1 MARQEV
7 DIGVEGNDGTGDS
20 IRESFRKVNENF
32 QEIYAVVGKGGQIT
46 FTLLGD
52 TPDSLDPYQG
62 DNQYAYLP
70 IVKQDGTGIE
80 IRRLASNEDDP
91 NSSALNTIDIKVSED
106 GLIILSTDN
115 IQIIQDSKPSL
126 GGPLNAGTVAI
137 ANIGTTQQDVDGFN
151 TTHNTTFTVDDLVI
165 DKKFAD
171 KRYLPR
177 QLPGEDLLVPDERT
191 SVDVLKKSFTVGP
204 TGLLQI
210 PSHGYTSGSNGAEFV
225 IKTDSGNP
233 GFNWNFT
240 VEDPTTGDD
249 VNYFSG
255 QVDDDND
262 PVEVYDNNGVLY
274 TTTVPVTNEQSV
286 FISVVNANELAV
298 YFLREHALLGDTITK
313 GPQTAPANV
322 IIGKVYRIEKFGS
335 TTQTIWNTMA
345 GTTDIVYE
353 VGDTFT
359 VSAEGSGSGII
370 TEVITQSDRE
380 KARLKLAEINPSFA
394 PPDIEGVA
402 QDKLLQIQDAGYDE
416 TLEGFFTRQQV
427 MPREST
433 VRRQGDQMDGP
444 LYLQDHPGDLAGAGT
459 PNGITDLQ
467 AVSKLYVDSQST
479 ESSANI
485 FVSAVGDDAQLLAP
499 RGKQGS
505 SLAYAYRTIGAACRR
520 AEELNRSS
528 GFEPGPYMQD
538 IIIERPQE
546 DGTSDILLSQVSD
559 QTFLGTLGSRANAK
573 ELIETNQDFII
584 AETLEWMRQ
593 QIANS
598 ANSNLQDIDVTWTG
612 RVIDERKAEL
622 RLIRNL
628 KASILDHISSTSAD
642 TLSQRVGQEFFKDEY
657 DLSQQGL
664 TKDVWISL
672 LDKMRTITS
681 SVLANPTAVAATAL
695 VTNQVYQINSFG
707 TTDQAGWNTA
717 AGTTGVVYAVG
728 DRFTAA
734 AVTTGTGDAYNVSD
748 LYARLQTTYLQSSST
763 ATPLVADGDQSSISG
778 DNGNLQIQINILK
791 NGVFSVSTPFSGDR
805 ISLDFTNADRSFVVQ
820 GNPVNRDLRVGK
832 VIRGKT
838 SGALGKIIN
847 YTAGGQG
854 GGDDNVEL
862 ELLEPVEFQAG
873 ENLEFG
879 NLVAAKQI
887 TIKIETGTYYEDYPI
902 RVPAQTS
909 LVGDEFRRVL
919 IRPKSTVS
927 QSVWSGTYFYRD
939 RVFDG
944 LTGSDDSRTGIGD
957 PNLPTDGTPY
967 YDPLLNLTPG
977 VDDPTGY
984 FGRHYLV
991 DPSRRKD
998 VYNSGLLVLNNPGN
1012 FIDGATL
1019 VEKNRSFIIDETIAF
1034 IVEQAEGDLTDT
1046 PPNNPN
1052 PDYVNI
1058 TAGGV
1063 VQETTKDRYRRTI
1076 GRIIDSIA
1084 ADLRAGGDSNLL
1096 AEQGELFFDVRI
1108 GALYSQE
1115 RVIYNQMLA
1124 NIRNMLLDIV
1134 ANTPY
1139 ERASIVDD
1147 FIGNNSAPQYF
1158 NADLAA
1164 PTGSQ
1169 LTTAIGVNDPL
1180 IIDIIELLQFPVT
1193 DSTSYNPA
1201 KRSTDVDVF
1210 LMNDATILR
1219 NMTVQGHGGFM
1230 CVLDPEGQILTKSPY
1245 IQTGSS
1251 FSQSLNRQA
1260 FRGGMFIDAFTAN
1273 TPLEVTA
1280 ISDQT
1285 NTQVLSVR
1293 GEALSGLSERKPQTP
1308 APFYING
1315 TRFQIND
1322 IISYDPTGAEPTAE
1336 LILDKTTSGLK
1347 DGNGNYIG
1355 WDETVLPLSQFSDIT
1370 LQTAGNRSQLGN
1382 DFTQINDLGYGLV
1395 TVNGG
1400 LSEMVSMFTYYC
1412 WTGYYAGNGGQIR
1425 SLNGSTCNG
1434 QYGLAAVGSDPN
1446 EVPDSVLLGGDMVQP
1461 ALTFSADLV
1470 ITPSTAV
1477 SVTEGDIVTGST
1489 GDGSGTV
1496 AYSSANAQKIFL
1508 RDVTGT
1514 YNQGSNILIGGAPS
1528 GATFGDIDT
1537 TGYSNLDTQLSLH
1550 VYNLEEIPNNKGELD
1565 YYHNDTLGGAQ
1576 TPVFTL
1582 ARYELSNVQRMEGVI
1597 IDGYDINFDDAAD
1610 KAGASG
1616 TVEVADV
1623 TYNQIGADAISG
1635 EPGYAIYTARG
1646 VDVSVEGLAVSNND
1660 ESYPFA
1666 ENTHASIAIGKVTK
1680 NNGQYTIS
1688 ILNDEVGDHYKVGDQ
1703 FLIYGTTLGGTSPT
1717 NDATITIEEVGVPL
1731 TREVNNLT
1739 TGSIRRL
1746 SISGNPATTSST
1758 PSIDGQVYK
1767 LNFSTSND
1775 EFDNDGL
1782 LQEIPQDQPV
1792 DIRNNQTHLFTDAND
1807 VNNLTIRPSTAV
1819 NFDDDPKDTYRSIS
1833 FGKSNSAG
1841 DGLLLD
1847 ETLTGFDATYDFVR
1861 MGVDEQAGQY
1871 FIDGSDIVTVSD
1883 PGTGQRL
1890 GADAGDATIAIDRI
1904 TEYKDIWRLN
1914 NNLLTDIAYRPPFI
1928 KTVGGQSVTV
1938 TDPDGDILEFKP
1950 QLPKVLTWQGKKHIV
1965 YNYREYNYNA
1975 GSVNFTATAQY
1986 GETNDFALVDLKA
1999 ITEVELQLDGITA
2012 FNRLGA
2018 VGATPVDGLVRQ
2030 VGNTTAN
2037 GKIKFTST
2045 LDDRIVV
2052 HDWSGVDFN
2061 TSGQLEVSYDNG
2073 STYTGLTDLVDS
2085 SVIVP
2090 TSQDE
2095 RVTNQTAQSG
2105 DGIASPLTTGANQ
2118 TITLR
2123 AGLQDTAAAKVT
2135 INISTC
2141 RATGHDMLDVGTGSF
2156 NQTNYPNVLL
2166 GFPAQEAN
2174 QANEV
2179 QERIKGRVF
2188 YVTSDQD
2195 GFFRV
2200 GRFFTVDQGTG
2211 TVTFAASIALSDVDG
2226 IGFKRGV
2233 VVTEFSTDTAMSD
2246 NAIDTVPT
2254 ESAVRGYVNRRLGF
2268 DQSGAPVTNN
2278 IGPKILAQNGSVELT
2293 GNLDANNNTV
2303 VNIANVNLSDTDG
2316 SVAVNRDYV
2325 DGKTEYYNRFKNLR
2339 DTVVTAPDAGHLL
2352 GYTGTKVIL
2361 IESSSAAG
2369 NNFDVGRVLTNSNGS
2384 EVYGTIVGET
2394 SYYDRTF
2401 GSTLQ
2406 ITYYP
2411 TAQDFNGGNEVNKYS
2426 DNVGTGGVDA
2436 TPNFAGVPIHTAT
2449 ATVTV
2454 SYDAKTNQ
2462 PTYAISNVGTPG
2474 GSADVIS
2481 GPYEEII
2488 NVQEE
2493 PFVDDGQGG
2502 TEPVSDIGLYIRRTN
2517 TTAQDVNVPDDP
2529 TAYYNLQIND
2539 EVIVNQDV
2547 APNAAIL
2554 QSKLDMQLTTADAAA
2569 PTGDAVAKQ
2578 ARSGLASFDSAN
2590 FEVTDGWVGVK
2601 DNGISLAEIQQL
2613 AAYSVIANN
2622 TDAAATTT
2630 AVSMVDVVN
2639 QGGGLQHSELTG
2651 VDYATGGT
2659 LDFEPLASTGAIVRT
2674 TGDPNDT
2681 IDGADYEVINVTTA
2695 GNENSIIKS
2704 TNLGAIVAK
2713 TSGGFN
2719 LGSQNII
2726 RQLADG
2732 KTQFSNASAGIMFR
2746 SSGGD
2751 DADVNFV
2758 GNLNIGGLTD
2768 PAIPPSTDL
2777 EPFDQSF
2784 LQAAQ
2789 LVDSKFVA
2797 SRWMYTSFI
2806 EAPLEKEENA
2816 TTGISIG
2823 DGSGITSTGEVAI
2836 VVPGTTDN
2844 DVPAK
2849 FTSTAITPSRNG
2861 QAGTEGVDLGS
2872 ATNYYKDA
2880 YIHDLIAGG
2889 GATLAEGITA
2899 KGDLTLQDSADAQ
2912 KFLVTASTGAIDSEG
2927 SLDVAGNTT
2936 LGGTLQVG
2944 GAITLKANA
2953 GAPDIGADGNGF
2965 GTIYGTNFTGTA
2977 AQAQYADLAE
2987 NYVADSNY
2995 EPGTVVVFGGDYEVS
3010 VTSTKDDHR
3019 VAGVVSTAPAYLM
3032 NSHQEGE
3039 YVVPVA
3045 LSGRVPC
3052 KVIGPVQKGDILV
3065 AAAVQGYAV
3074 VNNDAAS
3081 GRVIGKALEN
3091 APENTKGIIEVVVG
3105 KA

>member
-80 IRRLASNEDDP
+80 IRRLASNADDP
-91 NSSALNTIDIKVSED
+91 NSAAENTIDVKVSED

-115 IQIIQDSKPSL
+115 IQIIQDSKPAL

-137 ANIGTTQQDVDGFN
+137 ANVGTSQADIDGFN

-177 QLPGEDLLVPDERT
+177 QLPGEDILVPDERANA
-191 SVDVLKKSFTVGP
+191 DVLKKNFTVGP
-204 TGLLQI
+204 TGLLVI
-210 PSHGYTSGSNGAEFV
+210 PNHGYTSGSNGAEFI
-225 IKTDSGNP
+225 IKTDATNP

-240 VEDPTTGDD
+240 VEDPTTGND
-249 VNYFSG
+249 VNYASG
-255 QVDDDND
+255 QVDEDND
-262 PVEVYDNNGVLY
+262 PIEIYDANGNLY
-274 TTTVPVTNEQSV
+274 ATTVPIVTEQTV
-286 FISVVNANELAV
+286 FISVVNANELGV
-298 YFLREHALLGDTITK
+298 YFLKEHAQLGDTITK
-313 GPQTAPANV
+313 GPQTAPANIQV
-322 IIGKVYRIEKFGS
+322 GKVYRIEKFGS
-335 TTQTIWNTMA
+335 TTQVIWNTMA

-359 VSAEGSGSGII
+359 SVAAGSGSGIV

-380 KARLKLAEINPSFA
+380 KARIKLNEVNPSFA
-394 PPDIEGVA
+394 PPDIDGVT
-402 QDKLLQIQDAGYDE
+402 QDKLLQIWDAGYDD

-427 MPREST
+427 MPRESV
-433 VRRQGDQMDGP
+433 VRRQGDRMDGP
-444 LYLQDHPGDLAGAGT
+444 LYLQDHPGDLAGSGT

-485 FVSAVGDDAQLLAP
+485 FVSAVGDDDQLLAP

-505 SLAYAYRTIGAACRR
+505 SLAYAYRSVAAACRR
-520 AEELNRSS
+520 AEELNISS

-538 IIIERPQE
+538 IIIEIPQQ

-573 ELIETNQDFII
+573 ELVETNRDFII

-593 QIANS
+593 QISNNADT
-598 ANSNLQDIDVTWTG
+598 NLQDIEVNWSG
-612 RVIDERKAEL
+612 RVIDERKTEL

-628 KASILDHISSTSAD
+628 NAAILDHIAGVNAT

-657 DLSQQGL
+657 DLAQIGL
-664 TKDVWISL
+664 DKDVWITL

-681 SVLANPTAVAATAL
+681 SVLTNPTAIAATTL
-695 VTNQVYQINSFG
+695 VANQVYQINSFG

-717 AGTTGVVYAVG
+717 AGTTGVVYSVG

-734 AVTTGTGDAYNVSD
+734 AATTGTGDVYNVSD
-748 LYARLQTTYLQSSST
+748 LYDRLQTIYLQSSST
-763 ATPLVADGDQSSISG
+763 ATPLVDSGDQGSIAG
-778 DNGNLQIQINILK
+778 DNGGLQLQINILK
-791 NGVFSVSTPFSGDR
+791 NGVFYVSTPFAGDR
-805 ISLDFTNADRSFVVQ
+805 VSLDFTNASRSFVAQ
-820 GNPVNRDLRVGK
+820 GDPTNRDLRVGK

-838 SGALGKIIN
+838 SGALGKIIK

-862 ELLEPVEFQAG
+862 ELLEPIEFQAG

-887 TIKIETGTYYEDYPI
+887 TVKIETGTYYEDYPI

-909 LVGDEFRRVL
+909 LVGDEFRRVI
-919 IRPKSTVS
+919 IRPKSSVS
-927 QSVWSGTYFYRD
+927 QSVWAGTYFYRD

-944 LTGSDDSRTGIGD
+944 LTGGDDSRTGIGD
-957 PNLPTDGTPY
+957 PNLPTGGTPY
-967 YDPLLNLTPG
+967 YDPLLDLTPG

-991 DPSRRKD
+991 DPTRRKD

-1012 FIDGATL
+1012 YTDAATL
-1019 VEKNRSFIIDETIAF
+1019 IEKNRSFIIDETIAF
-1034 IVEQAEGDLTDT
+1034 IVEQAEGDLTAI
-1046 PPNNPN
+1046 PPNTPN
-1052 PDYVNI
+1052 PDYINI
-1058 TAGGV
+1058 TSGGV
-1063 VQETTKDRYRRTI
+1063 VLETTKDRYRRTI
-1076 GRIIDSIA
+1076 GRIVDSIS
-1084 ADLRAGGDSNLL
+1084 ADLREGGDNHLL
-1096 AEQGELFFDVRI
+1096 TEQGELFFDVKP

-1115 RVIYNQMLA
+1115 AIIYNQMLA

-1134 ANTPY
+1134 ANTAY
-1139 ERASIVDD
+1139 ERPTVVDD

-1158 NADLAA
+1158 NTAFAA
-1164 PTGSQ
+1164 PSGSP
-1169 LTTAIGVNDPL
+1169 LITSIGANDPL

-1201 KRSTDVDVF
+1201 KRSTETDVF

-1260 FRGGMFIDAFTAN
+1260 FRGGMFIDAFCAN

-1285 NTQVLSVR
+1285 ETQVLSVR
-1293 GEALSGLSERKPQTP
+1293 GEALSGLAERKPQTP

-1315 TRFQIND
+1315 TRFQVND
-1322 IISYDPTGAEPTAE
+1322 IISYDPTGTVPTAE
-1336 LILDKTTSGLK
+1336 LILDKSTSGLR
-1347 DGNGNYIG
+1347 DGNGDFIG
-1355 WDETVLPLSQFSDIT
+1355 WDETVLPLAQFADIV

-1395 TVNGG
+1395 TINGG

-1446 EVPDSVLLGGDMVQP
+1446 EVPDSVLLGGDMTQP
-1461 ALTFSADLV
+1461 GLTFSADII
-1470 ITPSTAV
+1470 ITPSTPISV
-1477 SVTEGDIVTGST
+1477 SEGDIITGST

-1496 AYSSANAQKIFL
+1496 AYTTANAQKIFL

-1514 YNQGSNILIGGAPS
+1514 YNQGSNILNGGAAT
-1528 GATFGDIDT
+1528 GATFSNIDT
-1537 TGYSNLDTQLSLH
+1537 TGYQNLATQLSVH
-1550 VYNLEEIPNNKGELD
+1550 VYNLEEVPNNKGEIE
-1565 YYHNDTLGGAQ
+1565 YYHDDTLGGSQ
-1576 TPVFTL
+1576 TPEFSIG
-1582 ARYELSNVQRMEGVI
+1582 RYELSNVQKLEGVI
-1597 IDGYDINFDDAAD
+1597 LDGYDVDFDDAAD
-1610 KAGASG
+1610 KAGTSQNVD
-1616 TVEVADV
+1616 VEGV
-1623 TYNQIGADAISG
+1623 TYTQVGADTITG
-1635 EPGYAIYTARG
+1635 EPGYAIYQARAQ
-1646 VDVSVEGLAVSNND
+1646 DVAVEGVPITDND
-1660 ESYPFA
+1660 ESYPFV
-1666 ENTHASIAIGKVTK
+1666 EGTHAQVTIGKVRK
-1680 NNGQYTIS
+1680 NSGQYTVS
-1688 ILNDEVGDHYKVGDQ
+1688 ILNNEAGDHYKVGDQ
-1703 FLIYGTTLGGTSPT
+1703 ILIYGTTLGGTSPA
-1717 NDATITIEEVGVPL
+1717 NDATITIEEIGIPL
-1731 TREVNNLT
+1731 TREVNNLQ
-1739 TGSIRRL
+1739 TGTIRRI
-1746 SISGNPATTSST
+1746 SISGTPATTADT
-1758 PSIDGQVYK
+1758 PLVNGQVFK

-1782 LQEIPQDQPV
+1782 LQTIPQDEPIAIQ
-1792 DIRNNQTHLFTDAND
+1792 NNQTHLFTDAND

-1833 FGKSNSAG
+1833 FGKATSAG
-1841 DGLLLD
+1841 DNLLID
-1847 ETLTGFDATYDFVR
+1847 ETLTGFDSTFDFVR
-1861 MGVDEQAGQY
+1861 MVVAEDAQNY
-1871 FIDGSDIVTVSD
+1871 YIDGSDVVTIAD

-1890 GADAGDATIAIDRI
+1890 GADAGDATIAIDVI
-1904 TEYKDIWRLN
+1904 TEYRDIWRLN
-1914 NNLLTDIAYRPPFI
+1914 NNLQTDVAYRPQF
-1928 KTVGGQSVTV
+1928 VDALGNVV
-1938 TDPDGDILEFKP
+1938 TDPDGDTFEFVP
-1950 QLPKVLTWQGKKHIV
+1950 QLPKVITWRGKKHLI
-1965 YNYREYNYNA
+1965 YNYREYSFD
-1975 GSVNFTATAQY
+1975 SVANEYTATSVF
-1986 GETNDFALVDLKA
+1986 GETNAFALVDLKA
-1999 ITEVELQLDGITA
+1999 ISEVELELDGITT
-2012 FNRLGA
+2012 FNRLGD
-2018 VGATPVDGLVRQ
+2018 VGANKVDALVRQ
-2030 VGNTTAN
+2030 VGNTGAN
-2037 GKIKFTST
+2037 GKIKFSTT
-2045 LDDRIVV
+2045 LDSRIVV
-2052 HDWSGVDFN
+2052 WDWSGTDFN

-2073 STYTGLTDLVDS
+2073 SSYTGLIDLVDS
-2085 SVIVP
+2085 SIIVP

-2095 RVTNQTAQSG
+2095 RATNLTAQAG
-2105 DGIASPLTTGANQ
+2105 DGISEPLTTGAQQ

-2123 AGLQDTAAAKVT
+2123 AGLQDTSAAKITV
-2135 INISTC
+2135 NISTC

-2166 GFPAQEAN
+2166 GFPAQEAD
-2174 QANEV
+2174 QSNEI
-2179 QERIKGRVF
+2179 QERLKGRVF
-2188 YVTSDQD
+2188 YVTTDQD

-2211 TVTFAASIALSDVDG
+2211 TVTFSASIALSDVDG

-2268 DQSGAPVTNN
+2268 DQSGAPVSNS
-2278 IGPKILAQNGSVELT
+2278 IGPKILAQNGSVEMT
-2293 GNLDANNNTV
+2293 GDLDVNNNTV
-2303 VNIANVNLSDTDG
+2303 INIANVNLSDTDG

-2325 DGKTEYYNRFKNLR
+2325 DGRTEYYNRFKNLR
-2339 DTVVTAPDAGHLL
+2339 DTVVYTPDAGHLL
-2352 GYTGTKVIL
+2352 GYAGTKVVL
-2361 IESSSAAG
+2361 IQAASAAG
-2369 NNFDVGRVLTNSNGS
+2369 NNFDVGRVLTNSNAS
-2384 EVYGTIVGET
+2384 EVYGTIVSET

-2401 GSTLQ
+2401 GDTLQ

-2411 TAQDFNGGNEVNKYS
+2411 TAQDFNGGQEVNKYS
-2426 DNVGTGGVDA
+2426 DNAGTGGVDA

-2454 SYDAKTNQ
+2454 TYDAKTKQ

-2474 GSADVIS
+2474 GSADVIG
-2481 GPYEEII
+2481 GPFEEVI

-2502 TEPVSDIGLYIRRTN
+2502 TEPVSDIGLYIRRQD
-2517 TTAQDVNVPDDP
+2517 TTAADPAVPDFP

-2547 APNAAIL
+2547 APDAGIL
-2554 QSKLDMQLTTADAAA
+2554 QSKLAMQLTTAEAAA
-2569 PTGDAVAKQ
+2569 PTGSAADLQ

-2601 DNGISLAEIQQL
+2601 DNGISLAEIQQI
-2613 AAYSVIANN
+2613 ASKTVIGNN
-2622 TDAAATTT
+2622 AATAGNCA
-2630 AVSMVDVVN
+2630 AVGFDTVVD
-2639 QGGGLQHSELTG
+2639 QGGGIRNLDLIG
-2651 VDYATGGT
+2651 VDFDNTGTVGFDNLT
-2659 LDFEPLASTGAIVRT
+2659 STGAVVRT
-2674 TGDPNDT
+2674 AGDSADL
-2681 IDGADYEVINVTTA
+2681 IEGATYEVINVTTS
-2695 GNENSIIKS
+2695 GQENSIIK
-2704 TNLGAIVAK
+2704 TDNTGQIVA
-2713 TSGGFN
+2713 
-2719 LGSQNII
+2719 
-2726 RQLADG
+2726 
-2732 KTQFSNASAGIMFR
+2732 SNAGFKLGDNNIVNEDSNGITTYSNGAGGSMFT
-2746 SSGGD
+2746 SSGSGS
-2751 DADVNFV
+2751 ADTNFV
-2758 GNLNIGGLTD
+2758 GNINIGGLTD
-2768 PAIPPSTDL
+2768 PDGADADSDPDV
-2777 EPFDQSF
+2777 FDQSE

-2789 LVDSKFVA
+2789 LPNSKFVA
-2797 SRWMYTSFI
+2797 SRWSYTSFI
-2806 EAPLEKEENA
+2806 EAPLEKGQY

-2823 DGSGITSTGEVAI
+2823 DGSGLTGTGEVAI
-2836 VVPGTTDN
+2836 VVAGATSN
-2844 DVPAK
+2844 AIPAK
-2849 FTSTAITPSRNG
+2849 FSTTAIQPNLDGSD
-2861 QAGTEGVDLGS
+2861 GTQGFDLGTS
-2872 ATNYYKDA
+2872 DLYYKKLHIRDIDA
-2880 YIHDLIAGG
+2880 TGAIVVAGAIDG
-2889 GATLAEGITA
+2889 
-2899 KGDLTLQDSADAQ
+2899 KGDLTLKDGSDVQ
-2912 KFLVTASTGAIDSEG
+2912 KFNVSATNGNVDAEG
-2927 SLDVAGNTT
+2927 SLDVGGDITG
-2936 LGGTLQVG
+2936 GGTLQIA
-2944 GAITLKANA
+2944 GAITLAA
-2953 GAPDIGADGNGF
+2953 SSGSPDIGSASEGF
-2965 GTIYGTNFTGTA
+2965 GDIYGNTFSGTA
-2977 AQAQYADLAE
+2977 ASARYADLAE
-2987 NYVADSNY
+2987 NYVADAEY
-2995 EPGTVVVFGGDYEVS
+2995 EPGTVVVFGGDAEIT
-3010 VTSTKDDHR
+3010 VTGTKADHR

-3039 YVVPVA
+3039 YVAAVA
-3045 LSGRVPC
+3045 LTGRVPC
-3052 KVIGPVQKGDILV
+3052 KVLGPVAKGDILV
-3065 AAAVQGYAV
+3065 AAAVPGYAV
-3074 VNNDAAS
+3074 VDNDATA
-3081 GRVIGKALEN
+3081 GRIIGKALEN
-3091 APENTKGIIEVVVG
+3091 AQDNVKSIIEIVVG